1 MLHKESVKKRPSDPV
16 DNNGYKEAVEEEK
29 NVEEVGEWVMTSGR
43 VRHEMTKKRVYKF
56 IINKIKPKWQF

>member
-43 VRHEMTKKRVYKF
+43 VRHEMTKKKGL
-56 IINKIKPKWQF
+56 